1 MPSQNMIR
9 NRKGLIE
16 ALMRII
22 IMAVLVVIV
31 FNIGKKVAEAAF
43 GGNDALQSLEN
54 LANEM
59 DSLREGQ
66 STQAFLSM
74 DEGMAVIGFG
84 KSGNEFRCYGCEQAT
99 ITTFT
104 PTILYSSV
112 AKPSNKEC
120 SNSACI
126 CACFKSTLNQ
136 EPSGN
141 FKINCESTSCK
152 SLKFDIPKKISLDM
166 ALKSRNIQ
174 IATYPYWENGFFF
187 VRSNVGK
194 NTPLNG
200 MPYNFDRKITL
211 YIEKKLA
218 NNEILVAAC
227 PLAPCIQ
234 EQK

>member
-1 MPSQNMIR
+1 MIR
-9 NRKGLIE
+9 NRKGLIIE

-22 IMAVLVVIV
+22 IMVVLVVIV

-43 GGNDALQSLEN
+43 GGNDALQSLDN

-59 DSLREGQ
+59 NSLQERR

-74 DEGMAVIGFG
+74 DEGMTIIGFS
-84 KSGNEFRCYGCEQAT
+84 KSGNEFRCYGCQQAT
-99 ITTFT
+99 IAA
-104 PTILYSSV
+104 PSQNVLYSSIT
-112 AKPSNKEC
+112 KPPNKEC

-141 FKINCESTSCK
+141 FKINCESISCK
-152 SLKFDIPKKISLDM
+152 SLKFDVPKKISLET
-166 ALKSRNIQ
+166 ALESQNIQ
-174 IATYPYWENGFFF
+174 LGGMYPYWENGFMFA
-187 VRSNVGK
+187 RRKVGA

-200 MPYNFDRKITL
+200 MLYNDERKITL

-227 PLAPCIQ
+227 PLAP
-234 EQK
+234 